1 MGTEDD
7 AMVATSNFE
16 TLPEL
21 LEFGTREWGERMAFR
36 SPWGSAME
44 SVTFRELE
52 LLAAG
57 AAEQL
62 APDVE
67 RGEFVLIG
75 GRNSIP
81 WVVTLYALLLHG
93 AIPVP
98 VDTEMPSNALN
109 SILRELQPAAVVG
122 DETFLARVSG
132 ISGKKITLAEVHDW
146 PAAEVVPVLDP
157 PAQPDELAVLLYTG
171 GTTGRPKGVMLS
183 HRNLVHGVNATVDGG
198 DLRMSDVLFVVLPL
212 FHVFPLTVGCLA
224 PMAAGLPV
232 ELEYRLTRVSQR
244 ASETPPTIILGVP
257 ALWEALLR
265 TVERNASGG
274 VKGVYFKAASLFN
287 RTLIRTVGI
296 NLGRVLFM
304 PLQKALGGNLRYLVS
319 GGARLDPTIQRRMTE
334 LGLPVIQGYG
344 LSEAAPVVSVQRFV
358 GRRYW
363 WRGRY
368 YWKRIGSVG
377 TPLTG
382 VTVTIEPREGV
393 DEESGEG
400 ELVVQAPNVMMGYY
414 ERPADTAAILRDGA
428 LHTGDLA
435 RIDDNGDIWITG
447 RASLVISMPNG
458 KQVNL
463 ETMEAELLEAPEIA
477 QIRLLVELEPE
488 WKLVAVVFP
497 SEEALAGNGI
507 DGSTKLMAVAR
518 DAVRRQSRGLP
529 SWLRVDEVRLSG
541 DLLPVT
547 RLGKLRRATVE
558 TGDFDF
564 DHWCEEAHK
573 ATLADE

>member
-1 MGTEDD
+1 
-7 AMVATSNFE
+7 MVSASNFE

-21 LEFGTREWGERMAFR
+21 LAYGTREFGERMAFR
-36 SPWGSAME
+36 SPWGGKLE

-52 LLAAG
+52 LQAAG
-57 AAEQL
+57 VAEQL
-62 APDVE
+62 SSTVN
-67 RGEFVLIG
+67 RGDFVLIG

-81 WVVTLYALLLHG
+81 WVVTLHALLLRG

-98 VDTEMPSNALN
+98 VDTEMLSDALT
-109 SILRELQPAAVVG
+109 SILREVQPVAVVG
-122 DETFLARVSG
+122 DEEFLARVSG
-132 ISGKKITLAEVHDW
+132 ISGKKISFDEVHDW
-146 PAAEVVPVLDP
+146 PAADSVPVLDP

-198 DLRMSDVLFVVLPL
+198 DLRPSDVLFVVLPL

-224 PMAAGLPV
+224 PMAAGMPV

-244 ASETPPTIILGVP
+244 AAETPPTIILGVP
-257 ALWEALLR
+257 ALWEAMLR
-265 TVERNASGG
+265 TVERNARGG
-274 VKGVYFKAASLFN
+274 IKGAYFKVAALLN
-287 RTLIRTVGI
+287 RTLIRTLGF
-296 NLGRVLFM
+296 NLGRLLFR
-304 PLQKALGGNLRYLVS
+304 PLQQALGGDLRYVVS
-319 GGARLDPTIQRRMTE
+319 GGARLDPRVQRRMTE

-358 GRRYW
+358 GSRYW

-377 TPLTG
+377 TPLIG
-382 VTVTIEPREGV
+382 VEVSIEPTEGA
-393 DEESGEG
+393 EEGEG
-400 ELVVQAPNVMMGYY
+400 ELVVRAPNVMMGYY
-414 ERPADTAAILRDGA
+414 ERPAETAVTLRDGA

-435 RIDDNGDIWITG
+435 RIDEHGDIWITG

-463 ETMEAELLEAPEIA
+463 ETMEAELLEASEIG
-477 QIRLLVELEPE
+477 QVRLLVEQEPS

-507 DGSTKLMAVAR
+507 DDEAKMMAVVR

-529 SWLRVDEVRLSG
+529 SWLRVDEVRLSCA
-541 DLLPVT
+541 LLPVT
-547 RLGKLRRATVE
+547 RLGKLRRAPQDFGE
-558 TGDFDF
+558 FDF
-564 DHWCEEAHK
+564 DYWREEAHK
-573 ATLADE
+573 ATLVEEE

>member
-1 MGTEDD
+1 
-7 AMVATSNFE
+7 MVSTSDFE

-21 LEFGTREWGERMAFR
+21 LAFGTREFGDRMAFR
-36 SPWGSAME
+36 SPWGSELE

-52 LLAAG
+52 LRAAG
-57 AAEQL
+57 AAERL
-62 APDVE
+62 APTVD
-67 RGEFVLIG
+67 RGDFVLIG

-81 WVVTLYALLLHG
+81 WVVTLHALLVRG

-98 VDTEMPSNALN
+98 VDPEMPSDALN

-132 ISGKKITLAEVHDW
+132 ISGKKISLDEVHDW
-146 PAAEVVPVLDP
+146 PAAEAAPVLDP
-157 PAQPDELAVLLYTG
+157 PAQPEELAVLLYTG
-171 GTTGRPKGVMLS
+171 GTTGHPKGVMLS
-183 HRNLVHGVNATVDGG
+183 HGNLVHGVNATVDGG
-198 DLRMSDVLFVVLPL
+198 DLRTSDVLFVVLPL

-224 PMAAGLPV
+224 PMAAGVPV

-265 TVERNASGG
+265 TVERNARGG
-274 VKGVYFKAASLFN
+274 VKGAYFKAAAAFN

-296 NLGRVLFM
+296 NLGRLLFM
-304 PLQKALGGNLRYLVS
+304 PLQQALGGNLRYLVS
-319 GGARLDPTIQRRMTE
+319 GGARLDPAIQRRMTE

-358 GRRYW
+358 ERRYW

-377 TPLTG
+377 TPLIG

-393 DEESGEG
+393 DEEEGQG
-400 ELVVQAPNVMMGYY
+400 ELVVRAPNVMMGYY
-414 ERPADTAAILRDGA
+414 ERPADTAVMLRDGA

-435 RIDDNGDIWITG
+435 RIDANGDIWITG

-463 ETMEAELLEAPEIA
+463 ETMEAELLEAPEIG
-477 QIRLLVELEPE
+477 QIRLLVEQEPD

-497 SEEALAGNGI
+497 SEDALAGDGI
-507 DGSTKLMAVAR
+507 DDGAKLMGVAR

-529 SWLRVDEVRLSG
+529 SWLRVDEVRLSAN
-541 DLLPVT
+541 LLPVT
-547 RLGKLRRATVE
+547 RLGKLRRAPSE
-558 TGDFDF
+558 LGEFDF
-564 DHWCEEAHK
+564 DQWREEAR
-573 ATLADE
+573 AAAAAEE